1 MLLRCD
7 VAEKFLSP
15 CWKAM
20 IQAKRRVKAKKIH
33 QDLGQSEVKG
43 QLLAV
48 SWNGPNNSITEG
60 YEPHLRN
67 LSLSPARFTFRCHTR
82 KDPETACHCLGQGEM
97 TQPTFNHHIQG
108 LQVPRSNASSILFVN
123 SRNEWIQSNL
133 WQQDNHKGKA
143 AKSMESNRKSHKIS
157 KKIINHHN
165 YHHLSQHW
173 VCSPL

>member
-1 MLLRCD
+1 MRFLAHMLLRCD

-60 YEPHLRN
+60 YESHLRN
-67 LSLSPARFTFRCHTR
+67 LGLSPARFTFRCHTG
-82 KDPETACHCLGQGEM
+82 KDPETACHCLGQSHSDCRKRWLSLPS
-97 TQPTFNHHIQG
+97 TITFKVCKCPEVMQ
-108 LQVPRSNASSILFVN
+108 SIEFIHLIYQLKTRVN
-123 SRNEWIQSNL
+123 PIKPVTRL
-133 WQQDNHKGKA
+133 
-143 AKSMESNRKSHKIS
+143 
-157 KKIINHHN
+157 
-165 YHHLSQHW
+165 
-173 VCSPL
+173 C